1 MKGGEGGASIPPL
14 LVQVEGVGFDK
25 RPDVDK
31 QLSRLSDTFERARA
45 ADRPVIATFL
55 TVGFPDREST
65 LAMVGAMVKGG
76 ADIIELGAPFSD
88 PLAEGPTV
96 QRSSQVALDQNITL
110 ADCLDCCRNARSR
123 FPDVPLILMGYYNPL
138 LSYGLNRF
146 ADDASEA
153 GLDGLIVV
161 DLPLEEAGPLQSAAK
176 ARGMDF
182 IFLLAPT
189 STEERIKRVVAVSL
203 GFVYCVGLTGV
214 TGARREMGADLP
226 EFLGRVRAETDLPL
240 LVGFGISTREHV
252 ERAASMS
259 DGVAVGSALINLI
272 EQSEPGDRE
281 EKVRNFVRGLRGCA
295 EAL

>member
-1 MKGGEGGASIPPL
+1 
-14 LVQVEGVGFDK
+14 
-25 RPDVDK
+25 
-31 QLSRLSDTFERARA
+31 
-45 ADRPVIATFL
+45 
-55 TVGFPDREST
+55 
-65 LAMVGAMVKGG
+65 MVGAMVEGG

-88 PLAEGPTV
+88 PLAEGPTI
-96 QRSSQVALDQNITL
+96 QRSSQIALDQNITL
-110 ADCLDCCRNARSR
+110 ADLLDCCRETRSR
-123 FPDVPLILMGYYNPL
+123 FPHIPLIFMGYYNPL
-138 LSYGLNRF
+138 LSYGLDRF
-146 ADDASEA
+146 AEDASEA

-189 STEERIKRVVAVSL
+189 STEERIKRVAAVSS

-272 EQSEPGDRE
+272 EQSAPGARE
-281 EKVRNFVRGLRGCA
+281 ENVRNFVRGLRGCA

>member
-1 MKGGEGGASIPPL
+1 
-14 LVQVEGVGFDK
+14 
-25 RPDVDK
+25 
-31 QLSRLSDTFERARA
+31 
-45 ADRPVIATFL
+45 
-55 TVGFPDREST
+55 
-65 LAMVGAMVKGG
+65 MVGAMVEGG
-76 ADIIELGAPFSD
+76 VDIIELGVPFSD
-88 PLAEGPTV
+88 PLAEGPTI

-110 ADCLDCCRNARSR
+110 ADCLDCCRETRSR
-123 FPDVPLILMGYYNPL
+123 FPDIPLILMGYYNPL
-138 LSYGLNRF
+138 LSYGLDRF
-146 ADDASEA
+146 TEDASEA

-176 ARGMDF
+176 AHGMDF

-189 STEERIKRVVAVSL
+189 STEERIKRVAAVSS
-203 GFVYCVGLTGV
+203 GFVYCVSLTGV
-214 TGARREMGADLP
+214 TGGRREMGADLP

-259 DGVAVGSALINLI
+259 DGVAVGSALINVI
-272 EQSEPGDRE
+272 EQAGPGDRE

>member
-1 MKGGEGGASIPPL
+1 MID
-14 LVQVEGVGFDK
+14 FD
-25 RPDVDK
+25 RRADVDK

-65 LAMVGAMVKGG
+65 QAMVGAMVEGG

-110 ADCLDCCRNARSR
+110 ADCLDCCRDARSR

-161 DLPLEEAGPLQSAAK
+161 DLPFEEAGPLQSAAK

-189 STEERIKRVVAVSL
+189 STEERIKRVVAVSS

-272 EQSEPGDRE
+272 EQSEPGARE
-281 EKVRNFVRGLRGCA
+281 ENVRNFVRGLRGCA